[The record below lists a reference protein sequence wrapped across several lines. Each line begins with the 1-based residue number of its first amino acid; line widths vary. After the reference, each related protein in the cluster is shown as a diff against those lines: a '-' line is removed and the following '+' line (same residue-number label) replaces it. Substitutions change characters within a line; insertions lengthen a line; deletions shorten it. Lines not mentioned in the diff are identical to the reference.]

1 MSRVGSFKE
10 LLEHMI
16 DSKIKIEEL
25 PDGERYT
32 ATQRWMEK
40 SIKLL
45 LLYVIEEEA
54 KKESEVD

>member
-1 MSRVGSFKE
+1 MGHVESFKE

-16 DSKIKIEEL
+16 NSKVEVDGL

-32 ATQRWMEK
+32 ARQRWMEE
-40 SIKLL
+40 SIELL